1 METPADPFPTPAE
14 PERLEAL
21 ALDIVATMATALTEL
36 AGRGLALARR
46 GMRDLPFVEDL
57 LRRVIY
63 LMALRLDV
71 PPPAPS
77 PAAPSQRRETPA
89 PSSDAPRA
97 PSTPRFR
104 LIEPEQDRDP
114 RPLLAPADCPR
125 ITLMD
130 SAARPFIPD
139 EPTPA
144 APRPRPGPGL
154 EDRYL
159 RRTLALA
166 DAVANLD
173 AYAMR
178 MARWIA
184 RQASENAKRL
194 SPLAIAPAPEHA
206 GIAKTQ
212 PAVPVLSDL
221 YLLVL
226 MALGPDT
233 S

>member
-1 METPADPFPTPAE
+1 MEMPADPFPTPAE

-21 ALDIVATMATALTEL
+21 ALDIVATMVAALTEL
-36 AGRGLALARR
+36 AGRGIALARR
-46 GMRDLPFVEDL
+46 GMRDLPLVEDL

-71 PPPAPS
+71 PAPAPS
-77 PAAPSQRRETPA
+77 PAAPSQRGDTPT
-89 PSSDAPRA
+89 PSPDAPRE
-97 PSTPRFR
+97 PSAPRFR
-104 LIEPEQDRDP
+104 LIEPEQHRDP
-114 RPLLAPADCPR
+114 RPLLALADCPR

-139 EPTPA
+139 APSPPA
-144 APRPRPGPGL
+144 ARPRPGL

-159 RRTLALA
+159 RRAQALA
-166 DAVANLD
+166 DALANLD
-173 AYAMR
+173 TYAMR
-178 MARWIA
+178 MAHWMA

-194 SPLAIAPAPEHA
+194 SPLAVAPAPEHA
-206 GIAKTQ
+206 QIAKTE

>member
-1 METPADPFPTPAE
+1 MEMPADPFPTPAE

-21 ALDIVATMATALTEL
+21 ALDIVATMVAALTEL
-36 AGRGLALARR
+36 AGRGIALARR
-46 GMRDLPFVEDL
+46 GMRDLPLVEDL
-57 LRRVIY
+57 LRRVVY

-71 PPPAPS
+71 PAPAPS
-77 PAAPSQRRETPA
+77 PAAPSQRGDTPTPSPDA
-89 PSSDAPRA
+89 PSP
-97 PSTPRFR
+97 P
-104 LIEPEQDRDP
+104 
-114 RPLLAPADCPR
+114 
-125 ITLMD
+125 
-130 SAARPFIPD
+130 AARP
-139 EPTPA
+139 
-144 APRPRPGPGL
+144 RPGL

-159 RRTLALA
+159 RRAQALA

-194 SPLAIAPAPEHA
+194 SPLAVAPAPEHA
-206 GIAKTQ
+206 EIAKTQ